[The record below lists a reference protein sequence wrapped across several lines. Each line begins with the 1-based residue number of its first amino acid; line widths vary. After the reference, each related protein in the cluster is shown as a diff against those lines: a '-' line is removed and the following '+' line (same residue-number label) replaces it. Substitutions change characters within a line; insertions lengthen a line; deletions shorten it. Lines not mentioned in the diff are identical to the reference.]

1 MTVAEFR
8 ARKGSSV
15 PLACVTAYDAPF
27 ARLAERAG
35 VDALLVG
42 DSVGRTVLG
51 HANEL
56 PVRLADIVHHT
67 AAVTRAVTSTLV
79 IADLPFM
86 SYPTADIAL
95 RNAARLLQAGG
106 ATAVKLE
113 GGAETADVTEALTTR
128 GFPVMAHVGLT
139 PQTAHALGGYRVQ
152 GVKLSAAQA
161 IVDGARAQADAG
173 AFAIVLELVPAGL
186 AKAMTD
192 HLKIPTI
199 GIGAGQHC
207 DGQIQ
212 VIYDLFGFAE
222 RTHRHSR
229 IFADV
234 AGMAESALVDYA
246 RDVREGVFPVAGPEL
261 QGQSRSRRTACSST
275 DPSCTESQKCERYTA
290 D

>member
-1 MTVAEFR
+1 MTVREFR
-8 ARKGSSV
+8 ACKRASA
-15 PLACVTAYDAPF
+15 PLVCVTAYDAPF

-56 PVRLADIVHHT
+56 PVRIDDIVHHA

-86 SYPTADIAL
+86 SYATSDAAL
-95 RNAARLLQAGG
+95 RNAARLVQAGG

-113 GGAETADVTEALTTR
+113 GGEETAEVTEALTSR

-161 IVDGARAQADAG
+161 IVDGARAQAAAG
-173 AFAIVLELVPAGL
+173 AFAIVLELLPAGL
-186 AKAMTD
+186 AGAITE
-192 HLKIPTI
+192 HLDIPTI
-199 GIGAGQHC
+199 GIGAGPHC

-222 RTHRHSR
+222 TPHRHTR
-229 IFADV
+229 VFADV
-234 AGMAESALVDYA
+234 AGLARSALAGYA
-246 RDVREGVFPVAGPEL
+246 RDVRKGAFPAPDQNFKGNRGVVDRLTF
-261 QGQSRSRRTACSST
+261 
-275 DPSCTESQKCERYTA
+275 D
-290 D
+290 

>member
-1 MTVAEFR
+1 M
-8 ARKGSSV
+8 
-15 PLACVTAYDAPF
+15 CVTAYDAPL
-27 ARLAERAG
+27 ARLAEAAG

-51 HANEL
+51 YANEL
-56 PVRLADIVHHT
+56 PVRVDDIVHHA
-67 AAVTRAVTSTLV
+67 AAVSRAVTSTLV

-86 SYPTADIAL
+86 SYATTDVAL

-113 GGAETADVTEALTTR
+113 GGEDTAHVTDALTSR

-152 GVKLSAAQA
+152 GVKLSAAQT
-161 IVDGARAQADAG
+161 IVDGARAQAAAG
-173 AFAIVLELVPAGL
+173 AFAIVLELMPAGL
-186 AKAMTD
+186 ARAITR
-192 HLKIPTI
+192 HLDIPTI
-199 GIGAGQHC
+199 GIGAGPHC

-222 RTHRHSR
+222 TTPRHTR
-229 IFADV
+229 VFADV
-234 AGMAESALVDYA
+234 AGLAESALADYA
-246 RDVREGVFPVAGPEL
+246 RDVR
-261 QGQSRSRRTACSST
+261 QGQFPTPDQNFKGNRGVV
-275 DPSCTESQKCERYTA
+275 ERLKF

>member
-1 MTVAEFR
+1 MTVREFR
-8 ARKGSSV
+8 ARKGAGA
-15 PLACVTAYDAPF
+15 PLVCVTAYDAPF

-56 PVRLADIVHHT
+56 PVRIDDIVHHA
-67 AAVTRAVTSTLV
+67 AAVTRAVTATLV

-86 SYPTADIAL
+86 SYVTSDAAL

-106 ATAVKLE
+106 ASAVKLE
-113 GGAETADVTEALTTR
+113 GGAETAEVTEALVSR

-139 PQTAHALGGYRVQ
+139 PQTAYALGGYRVQ

-161 IVDGARAQADAG
+161 IVDGARAQAAAG

-186 AKAMTD
+186 AGAITE
-192 HLKIPTI
+192 HLDIPTI
-199 GIGAGQHC
+199 GIGAGPFC

-222 RTHRHSR
+222 TTHRHTR
-229 IFADV
+229 VFANL
-234 AGMAESALVDYA
+234 AGLAQSALADYA
-246 RDVREGVFPVAGPEL
+246 RDVRKGTFPAPDQNFKGNRGVVDRLKF
-261 QGQSRSRRTACSST
+261 
-275 DPSCTESQKCERYTA
+275 D
-290 D
+290 

>member
-1 MTVAEFR
+1 MTVSEFR
-8 ARKGSSV
+8 ACKGV
-15 PLACVTAYDAPF
+15 GDPLVCVTAYDAPF

-51 HANEL
+51 YENEL
-56 PVRLADIVHHT
+56 PVRVDDIIHHA

-79 IADLPFM
+79 IADLPYM
-86 SYPTADIAL
+86 SYPTRDTAL

-113 GGAETADVTEALTTR
+113 GGRETAEVTEALTSR

-152 GVKLSAAQA
+152 GVRLSAAQA

-173 AFAIVLELVPAGL
+173 AFAIVLELLPAGL
-186 AKAMTD
+186 ARAITG
-192 HLKIPTI
+192 HLDIPTI
-199 GIGAGQHC
+199 GIGAGPHC

-212 VIYDLFGFAE
+212 VLHDLFGFAE
-222 RTHRHSR
+222 TTHRHTR
-229 IFADV
+229 VFADV
-234 AGMAESALVDYA
+234 AGLAESALAGYA
-246 RDVREGVFPVAGPEL
+246 HDVRHGVFPAPEQNFKGNRGVL
-261 QGQSRSRRTACSST
+261 DRLKF
-275 DPSCTESQKCERYTA
+275 D
-290 D
+290 

>member
-1 MTVAEFR
+1 MTVSEFR
-8 ARKGSSV
+8 AHKGAGNALV
-15 PLACVTAYDAPF
+15 CVTAYDAPF

-56 PVRLADIVHHT
+56 PVTVDDIVHHT
-67 AAVTRAVTSTLV
+67 AAVTRAVASTLV
-79 IADLPFM
+79 IADLPYM
-86 SYPTADIAL
+86 SYATRDIAL

-113 GGAETADVTEALTTR
+113 GGKETAEVTEALTSR

-152 GVKLSAAQA
+152 GVRLSAAQA
-161 IVDGARAQADAG
+161 IVDDAGAQADAG

-186 AKAMTD
+186 ARAITE
-192 HLKIPTI
+192 HLDIPTI
-199 GIGAGQHC
+199 GIGAGPYC

-212 VIYDLFGFAE
+212 VVYDLFGFAE
-222 RTHRHSR
+222 TTHRHTR
-229 IFADV
+229 VFADV
-234 AGMAESALVDYA
+234 AGVAESALSDYA
-246 RDVREGVFPVAGPEL
+246 RDVRQGLFPAPDQNFKGNRGVIDRLKF
-261 QGQSRSRRTACSST
+261 
-275 DPSCTESQKCERYTA
+275 D
-290 D
+290 